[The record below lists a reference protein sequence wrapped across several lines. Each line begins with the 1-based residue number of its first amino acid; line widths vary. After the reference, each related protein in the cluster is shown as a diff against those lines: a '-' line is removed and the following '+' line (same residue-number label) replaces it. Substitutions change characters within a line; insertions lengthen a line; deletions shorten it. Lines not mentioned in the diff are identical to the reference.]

1 VTLTSKKIL
10 SFVLVLVSSAML
22 GACSSKPSPWAE
34 ASSPWDNQQEESQEP
49 EPLEIAD
56 IEPVEPTPVEDTIEP
71 VDEEPVIEE
80 PEVVE
85 AEPEPEPLI
94 EEPVQLATG
103 DGLAGQPAGY
113 YAVQVVA
120 SSSMEQLTDFANAH
134 QISDQ
139 WVAETTV
146 EGKIWY
152 VLMLG
157 VYPTKE
163 EAEQAMQSVI
173 ELETLPWIRTVAS
186 IQASMN

>member
-1 VTLTSKKIL
+1 MTLTSKKIL
-10 SFVLVLVSSAML
+10 SFVLVLIASAML

-34 ASSPWDNQQEESQEP
+34 ASSPWDNTQEESQEP

-56 IEPVEPTPVEDTIEP
+56 IEPVEPTSVEDTIEP
-71 VDEEPVIEE
+71 EPVIEE

-85 AEPEPEPLI
+85 AEPEPEPEPI
-94 EEPVQLATG
+94 VEEPVQMATG

-120 SSSMEQLTDFANAH
+120 SSSMDQLTDFANAN

-146 EGKIWY
+146 EGRVWY

-163 EAEQAMQSVI
+163 EAEQAMQSVV
-173 ELETLPWIRTVAS
+173 ELETLPWVRTVAS

>member
-1 VTLTSKKIL
+1 MTLTSKKLL
-10 SFVLVLVSSAML
+10 SFVLVLVASAML

-34 ASSPWDNQQEESQEP
+34 ASSPWDNKQEESQEP

-71 VDEEPVIEE
+71 EPVIEE

-85 AEPEPEPLI
+85 AEPEPVI
-94 EEPVQLATG
+94 EEPVQMPSG
-103 DGLAGQPAGY
+103 EGLAGQPPGY

-120 SSSMEQLTDFANAH
+120 SSSMEQLTEFANAH

-146 EGKIWY
+146 EGRVWY

-163 EAEQAMQSVI
+163 EAEQAMQSVMD
-173 ELETLPWIRTVAS
+173 LETLPWIRTVAS

>member
-1 VTLTSKKIL
+1 MTLTSKKIL
-10 SFVLVLVSSAML
+10 SFVLVLIASAML

-34 ASSPWDNQQEESQEP
+34 ASSPWDNKQEESQEP

-71 VDEEPVIEE
+71 IDAEPLIEE

-85 AEPEPEPLI
+85 VEPEPI
-94 EEPVQLATG
+94 VDEPVQVATG
-103 DGLAGQPAGY
+103 DGLAGQPGGY

-120 SSSMEQLTDFANAH
+120 SSSMEQLTDFANMN

-146 EGKIWY
+146 EGRIWY

-163 EAEQAMQSVI
+163 EAEQAMQSVM
-173 ELETLPWIRTVAS
+173 ELETLPWVRTVAS